1 MPLQGV
7 YGEYTPRSGAPQR
20 SGSYSSCAGQC
31 VTFRPARVH
40 CDAAARLLRVR
51 RHPPASRDH
60 PARLEHGLPAHLRRE
75 SSRDCPSEACE
86 REKKDCQGKSEGEGG
101 RLGGEGALD
110 LPPPDRRRGG
120 PRKNRGDSS
129 KNELVVLDLPQHG
142 RATRELRGKVSHSR
156 GPSARVKKFLHP
168 GAFEGA
174 LARTCRRVSD
184 LEKGLLTF
192 GSRAVATAPLNQR
205 KAPARPT
212 CDARRGRGAVA

>member
-1 MPLQGV
+1 MGNTRPGAVRHSTAAATHRARVSASLFGPRATTATPQHGSRASAV
-7 YGEYTPRSGAPQR
+7 IHPHPATALHAWGTLPPPRSNEIEGET
-20 SGSYSSCAGQC
+20 C
-31 VTFRPARVH
+31 
-40 CDAAARLLRVR
+40 L
-51 RHPPASRDH
+51 
-60 PARLEHGLPAHLRRE
+60 
-75 SSRDCPSEACE
+75 SEACE
-86 REKKDCQGKSEGEGG
+86 RGKKDCQGKSEGEGG

-184 LEKGLLTF
+184 LEKGLPQLGT
-192 GSRAVATAPLNQR
+192 RAVATAPLNQR